1 MTDVDDTRVDLLA
14 LLMPISRYLR
24 HAEESAAARHGLT
37 MWQYAI
43 LSVVDRR
50 IGLNQSEVAA
60 RLAYSK
66 NRIVADLDRLEQEDL
81 LVRRPGADRR
91 ANTLAVTVAGR
102 RAMHAIRAEIHHHED
117 DLLGGLS
124 ATTRRTFVAALTA
137 VDDRLRGPS

>member
-1 MTDVDDTRVDLLA
+1 VTDVDDTRVDLLA

-24 HAEESAAARHGLT
+24 RAEESAAARHGLT

-50 IGLNQSEVAA
+50 AGLNQSEVAA

-91 ANTLAVTVAGR
+91 ANTLAVTPAGG
-102 RAMHAIRAEIHHHED
+102 RAMRAIRAEIHRHED
-117 DLLGGLS
+117 DLLAGLS
-124 ATTRRTFVAALTA
+124 AATRRTFVAALRA
-137 VDDRLRGPS
+137 VDDRLREPR